1 MTILVV
7 CQFQIKPAVGLTV
20 EMRGEGTMM
29 ITQLPHLIDRRS
41 SRLRTIDKFLYMVL
55 LAMVVLIV
63 VPPINSQMKLDGLL
77 PVLQ

>member
-29 ITQLPHLIDRRS
+29 ITQLPHLIDRS